1 MASATVRDMTKRRKN
16 INSKAVTGIVVLI
29 IAVLSVLGTR
39 FIGDFKNIYEKTGLR
54 NNEQTGDDRMYVSF
68 IDVGQGNCTLLKCG
82 DKTILVDSGEVGA
95 AQTVIN
101 YIKDL
106 NIDTL
111 DCVLVTH
118 PHSDH
123 MGAMTKLLY
132 EFRIKDFIMP
142 EIPEELIP
150 TSKIYEK
157 LLTAVSDNAENV
169 IAAEPGETFSYGEM
183 TMEIF
188 APLRDYEDLNDMS
201 AVTRVSYGETSV
213 MFTGDSTA
221 TVEEELLEQ
230 DIDYSATI
238 LNVGHHGSKTSS
250 SEGWLEAVNPE
261 YAVICC
267 GENNDYGH
275 PHRSV
280 TARLESMGIEYFRTD
295 LLSTIVFESDSK
307 EFTKID

>member
-1 MASATVRDMTKRRKN
+1 MKKRRKN
-16 INSKAVTGIVVLI
+16 IDSKAVTGIIVLI
-29 IAVLSVLGTR
+29 IAALSVIGTR
-39 FIGDFKNIYEKTGLR
+39 FIGDFKTVYEDAGLR
-54 NNEQTGDDRMYVSF
+54 NTLQNDSEKMYVSF
-68 IDVGQGNCTLLKCG
+68 IDVGQGNCTLLRCG
-82 DKTILVDSGEVGA
+82 DEAILIDSGEVGA

-101 YIKDL
+101 YVKNL

-132 EFRIKDFIMP
+132 EFKIKDFIMP
-142 EIPEELIP
+142 EIPEELVP

-169 IAAEPGETFSYGEM
+169 IAAEPGETYSYGEM

-188 APLRDYEDLNDMS
+188 APLRDYDDLNDMS
-201 AVTRVSYGETSV
+201 AVTRVSYGDTSV
-213 MFTGDSTA
+213 MFTGDATA
-221 TVEEELLEQ
+221 TVEEDLLNQ
-230 DIDYSATI
+230 DADYSATI

-250 SEGWLEAVNPE
+250 SEKWLKAVDPK

-275 PHRSV
+275 PHFAV
-280 TARLESMGIEYFRTD
+280 TNRLESMGIEYYRTD
-295 LLSTIVFESDSK
+295 LLSTIVFESNSK